1 MKAME
6 HHFLVGFLVMLY
18 KVVLSFRGGLEELL
32 NYDIEM
38 KATEHFLLVTLLI
51 MLLLSPS
58 FEDVRPWSQL
68 VFQCSLTFEL
78 GR

>member
-6 HHFLVGFLVMLY
+6 HHFLVRFLVMLY
-18 KVVLSFRGGLEELL
+18 KVVLSFRGSLEELL

-58 FEDVRPWSQL
+58 FEDVHPWSQL
-68 VFQCSLTFEL
+68 VF
-78 GR
+78 

>member
-1 MKAME
+1 
-6 HHFLVGFLVMLY
+6 MLY
-18 KVVLSFRGGLEELL
+18 KVVLSFRGSLEELL

-58 FEDVRPWSQL
+58 FEDVHPWSQL
-68 VFQCSLTFEL
+68 VF
-78 GR
+78 